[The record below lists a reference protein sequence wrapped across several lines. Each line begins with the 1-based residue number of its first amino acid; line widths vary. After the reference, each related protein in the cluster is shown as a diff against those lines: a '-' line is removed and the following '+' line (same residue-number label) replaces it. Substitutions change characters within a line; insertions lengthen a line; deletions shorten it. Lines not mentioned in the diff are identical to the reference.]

1 VLSER
6 LAKLELLA
14 QASVPTPANACS
26 AVVESGHVA
35 GDAQL
40 VLLSEIDAA
49 GVWPRDPA
57 DAV

>member
-14 QASVPTPANACS
+14 Q